1 MWPMFL
7 LHADVPEGKEVHAVI
22 NIEVKS
28 IGEFKE
34 EKTLIFRKSQEP
46 QLKVVIWLLL
56 KRFRL

>member
-28 IGEFKE
+28 TAEFKQ
-34 EKTLIFRKSQEP
+34 EKTLIFQKSKKP
-46 QLKVVIWLLL
+46 QLQVVI
-56 KRFRL
+56 R

>member
-34 EKTLIFRKSQEP
+34 EKTLIFRKSQKP
-46 QLKVVIWLLL
+46 QLQVIL
-56 KRFRL
+56 RRLSTHF

>member
-28 IGEFKE
+28 IGEFKQ

-46 QLKVVIWLLL
+46 QLQVGL
-56 KRFRL
+56 KILNLHIT